1 MSQESNIQGD
11 PYLYEGTSVLRNV
24 ADIRDANRLSQFES
38 DHFFA
43 RLLELHENPIRGSF
57 DSDHLRHLHY
67 FLFQDV
73 YAWAG
78 KFRTVPIV
86 KGSSFFARPEHIG
99 PELQKLLVQLAG
111 EQFLQRKDART
122 FCERAAHYFGEINA
136 LHPFREG
143 NGRAQRE
150 FIRELA
156 VEAGYDIAWDLV
168 THDEMLNAS
177 VASFHKGSSD
187 ALATMLNKILHPA
200 R

>member
-1 MSQESNIQGD
+1 M
-11 PYLYEGTSVLRNV
+11 
-24 ADIRDANRLSQFES
+24 
-38 DHFFA
+38 
-43 RLLELHENPIRGSF
+43 
-57 DSDHLRHLHY
+57 DHLRHLHY

-111 EQFLQRKDART
+111 EQFLQRKDSKT

-168 THDEMLNAS
+168 THDEMLNPQS
-177 VASFHKGSSD
+177 QIFTKEVVTRSQQC
-187 ALATMLNKILHPA
+187 
-200 R
+200 